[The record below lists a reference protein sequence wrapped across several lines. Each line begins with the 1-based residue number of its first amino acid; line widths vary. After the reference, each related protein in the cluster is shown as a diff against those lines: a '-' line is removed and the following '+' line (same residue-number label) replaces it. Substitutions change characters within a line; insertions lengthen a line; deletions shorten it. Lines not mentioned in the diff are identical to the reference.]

1 LNLNLIQAK
10 NCEIN
15 KTGKFLGISCLN
27 YDDDELALSTRIAAM
42 GCGVTG
48 LLGSLVVAVAGGLA
62 PFACL
67 AAASAGCLAAH
78 KYSLKWSS
86 WVDPENY
93 ERMGLGFTSI
103 YSDTNEIEDLDLR
116 TVYAK
121 AKSLVL
127 KGRVH
132 CVEALYV
139 NAVDKPE
146 DAQELPHPT
155 FIGPEMMVE
164 TRAVGYDAYY
174 HGQPG
179 AWVQQ
184 RQFRLFVHDELLLE
198 LLQKFRNN
206 TEELG
211 DRFKRM
217 EDDLVRMAS
226 PFEIDRYST
235 VDILADTLLL
245 AKLILKYRY
254 SKDLLDRRVSRTDFH

>member
-1 LNLNLIQAK
+1 
-10 NCEIN
+10 
-15 KTGKFLGISCLN
+15 
-27 YDDDELALSTRIAAM
+27 
-42 GCGVTG
+42 
-48 LLGSLVVAVAGGLA
+48 
-62 PFACL
+62 
-67 AAASAGCLAAH
+67 
-78 KYSLKWSS
+78 
-86 WVDPENY
+86 
-93 ERMGLGFTSI
+93 
-103 YSDTNEIEDLDLR
+103 
-116 TVYAK
+116 
-121 AKSLVL
+121 
-127 KGRVH
+127 
-132 CVEALYV
+132 
-139 NAVDKPE
+139 
-146 DAQELPHPT
+146 
-155 FIGPEMMVE
+155 MMVE